1 MQKLGMFKQHGR
13 EKEENPTST
22 TTWFSGAHGQAELGP
37 GLASPLSL
45 LCDLG
50 PEPLSSLSMFS
61 VPNRRWGQGW
71 SRQHG
76 HGLGVGV
83 GAPRAGRT
91 AHISWLG
98 GQ

>member
-1 MQKLGMFKQHGR
+1 MEVG
-13 EKEENPTST
+13 S
-22 TTWFSGAHGQAELGP
+22 WFSGAHGQAELGP